1 MKYIGLPRGVNISVQ
16 NIVKIADL
24 SAILEKIRSS
34 INRQKLA
41 HL

>member
-1 MKYIGLPRGVNISVQ
+1 MKYIGLLRGVNISAQ

-24 SAILEKIRSS
+24 SAILEKIRSY